1 MKVKGFLYGL
11 IASATFGLIPLFS
24 IPALENGVGLDSLLF
39 YRFSLASVLV
49 AILMWVK
56 KIPFDIQKSE
66 FGIAFILGTL
76 YAITALW
83 LTEAY
88 LYIPSGVA
96 TTIHFLYPVV
106 DDPALTTLTNI
117 SGDNDPFPLSGGSQ
131 PDHVCILQGQADN
144 ADTAGNGDG
153 GKRCLYVERR
163 KYAGRFYQYKRIN
176 VGIGYS
182 DCLCSLHRR
191 YEPKPDRQAR
201 QLESHFLYSAF
212 RSDCLSGKS
221 GDKRR
226 FSRPDAESGHND
238 RRADG
243 CFPPDVGIRP
253 YTDTG
258 HSLYRFDNDCDLG
271 MHGAA
276 YRRMHGRPFLRRA
289 SATDADRR
297 NSSSAISSLHRDIR
311 QLYQEMGAG
320 YPTFIYAP
328 DINDEI
334 FT

>member
-49 AILMWVK
+49 AVLMWMK
-56 KIPFDIQKSE
+56 KIPFDIQKDE

-106 DDPALTTLTNI
+106 VSLIMFVFYKDKLTMPILLAMAMAV
-117 SGDNDPFPLSGGSQ
+117 SGVYMLSGGNTPGGSINMKGLMLVLATVVAYATYIVGMNRSRIARL
-131 PDHVCILQGQADN
+131 DSLKATFYIL
-144 ADTAGNGDG
+144 
-153 GKRCLYVERR
+153 
-163 KYAGRFYQYKRIN
+163 
-176 VGIGYS
+176 
-182 DCLCSLHRR
+182 
-191 YEPKPDRQAR
+191 
-201 QLESHFLYSAF
+201 
-212 RSDCLSGKS
+212 LSGAIVFLINLTIK
-221 GDKRR
+221 GDL
-226 FSRPDAESGHND
+226 PDPMPNLD
-238 RRADG
+238 TTI
-243 CFPPDVGIRP
+243 DVLMVAFLPTLVSDLTLILAIR
-253 YTDTG
+253 
-258 HSLYRFDNDCDLG
+258 YRFDNDCDLG
-271 MHGAA
+271 MYGAT
-276 YRRMHGRPFLRRA
+276 YRRMYGCPFLRRA
-289 SATDADRR
+289 STTDADRR
-297 NSSSAISSLHRDIR
+297 NSSSAIGSLHRDIR
-311 QLYQEMGAG
+311 QLYQKMDAG
-320 YPTFIYAP
+320 YPAFIYAP

>member
-49 AILMWVK
+49 AVLMWVK

-106 DDPALTTLTNI
+106 VSLIMFVFYKDKLTMPILLAMAMAV
-117 SGDNDPFPLSGGSQ
+117 SGVYMLSGGNTPGGSINIKGLMLVLATVIAYAAYIVGMNRSRIARL
-131 PDHVCILQGQADN
+131 DSLKATFYIL
-144 ADTAGNGDG
+144 
-153 GKRCLYVERR
+153 
-163 KYAGRFYQYKRIN
+163 
-176 VGIGYS
+176 
-182 DCLCSLHRR
+182 
-191 YEPKPDRQAR
+191 
-201 QLESHFLYSAF
+201 
-212 RSDCLSGKS
+212 LSGAIVFLVNLAIK
-221 GDKRR
+221 GD

>member
-24 IPALENGVGLDSLLF
+24 IPAHENGVGLDSLLF

-49 AILMWVK
+49 AVLMWVK

-106 DDPALTTLTNI
+106 VSLIMFVFYKDKLTMPILLAMAMAV
-117 SGDNDPFPLSGGSQ
+117 SGVYMLSGGNTPGGSINIKGLMLVLATVIAYAAYIVGMNRSRIARL
-131 PDHVCILQGQADN
+131 DSLKATFYIL
-144 ADTAGNGDG
+144 
-153 GKRCLYVERR
+153 
-163 KYAGRFYQYKRIN
+163 
-176 VGIGYS
+176 
-182 DCLCSLHRR
+182 
-191 YEPKPDRQAR
+191 
-201 QLESHFLYSAF
+201 
-212 RSDCLSGKS
+212 LSGAIVFLVNLAIK
-221 GDKRR
+221 GD
-226 FSRPDAESGHND
+226 FPDPMPNLATTI
-238 RRADG
+238 
-243 CFPPDVGIRP
+243 DVLMVAFLP
-253 YTDTG
+253 TLVSDLTL
-258 HSLYRFDNDCDLG
+258 LYRFDNDCDLG

>member
-49 AILMWVK
+49 AVLMWVK

-106 DDPALTTLTNI
+106 VSLIMFVFYKDKLTMPILLAMAMAV
-117 SGDNDPFPLSGGSQ
+117 SGVYMLSGGNTPGSSINIKGLMLVLATVIAYAAYIVGMNRSRIARL
-131 PDHVCILQGQADN
+131 DSLKATFYIL
-144 ADTAGNGDG
+144 
-153 GKRCLYVERR
+153 
-163 KYAGRFYQYKRIN
+163 
-176 VGIGYS
+176 
-182 DCLCSLHRR
+182 
-191 YEPKPDRQAR
+191 
-201 QLESHFLYSAF
+201 
-212 RSDCLSGKS
+212 LSGAIVFLVNLAIK
-221 GDKRR
+221 GDV
-226 FSRPDAESGHND
+226 ESGHND

>member
-106 DDPALTTLTNI
+106 VSLI
-117 SGDNDPFPLSGGSQ
+117 MF
-131 PDHVCILQGQADN
+131 V
-144 ADTAGNGDG
+144 
-153 GKRCLYVERR
+153 
-163 KYAGRFYQYKRIN
+163 FYK
-176 VGIGYS
+176 
-182 DCLCSLHRR
+182 L
-191 YEPKPDRQAR
+191 
-201 QLESHFLYSAF
+201 
-212 RSDCLSGKS
+212 
-221 GDKRR
+221 
-226 FSRPDAESGHND
+226 
-238 RRADG
+238 
-243 CFPPDVGIRP
+243 
-253 YTDTG
+253 
-258 HSLYRFDNDCDLG
+258 
-271 MHGAA
+271 
-276 YRRMHGRPFLRRA
+276 
-289 SATDADRR
+289 
-297 NSSSAISSLHRDIR
+297 
-311 QLYQEMGAG
+311 
-320 YPTFIYAP
+320 
-328 DINDEI
+328 
-334 FT
+334 

>member
-49 AILMWVK
+49 AVLMWVK

-66 FGIAFILGTL
+66 FGTAFILGTL

-96 TTIHFLYPVV
+96 TTIHFLYP
-106 DDPALTTLTNI
+106 
-117 SGDNDPFPLSGGSQ
+117 
-131 PDHVCILQGQADN
+131 
-144 ADTAGNGDG
+144 
-153 GKRCLYVERR
+153 
-163 KYAGRFYQYKRIN
+163 
-176 VGIGYS
+176 

-212 RSDCLSGKS
+212 RSNCLSGKS
-221 GDKRR
+221 GDKR
-226 FSRPDAESGHND
+226 
-238 RRADG
+238 
-243 CFPPDVGIRP
+243 
-253 YTDTG
+253 
-258 HSLYRFDNDCDLG
+258 
-271 MHGAA
+271 
-276 YRRMHGRPFLRRA
+276 
-289 SATDADRR
+289 
-297 NSSSAISSLHRDIR
+297 
-311 QLYQEMGAG
+311 
-320 YPTFIYAP
+320 
-328 DINDEI
+328 
-334 FT
+334 

>member
-1 MKVKGFLYGL
+1 
-11 IASATFGLIPLFS
+11 
-24 IPALENGVGLDSLLF
+24 
-39 YRFSLASVLV
+39 
-49 AILMWVK
+49 MWVK

-106 DDPALTTLTNI
+106 VSLIMFVFYKDKLTMPILLAMAMAV
-117 SGDNDPFPLSGGSQ
+117 SGVYMLSGGNTPGGSINIKGLMLVLATVIAYAAYIVGMNRSRIARL
-131 PDHVCILQGQADN
+131 DSLKATFYIL
-144 ADTAGNGDG
+144 
-153 GKRCLYVERR
+153 
-163 KYAGRFYQYKRIN
+163 
-176 VGIGYS
+176 
-182 DCLCSLHRR
+182 
-191 YEPKPDRQAR
+191 
-201 QLESHFLYSAF
+201 
-212 RSDCLSGKS
+212 LSGAIVFLVNLAIK
-221 GDKRR
+221 GD
-226 FSRPDAESGHND
+226 FPDPMPNLGTTI
-238 RRADG
+238 
-243 CFPPDVGIRP
+243 DVLMVAFLPTLVSDLTLILAIR
-253 YTDTG
+253 YIGSTT
-258 HSLYRFDNDCDLG
+258 DCDLG

-276 YRRMHGRPFLRRA
+276 YRGMHGRPFLRRA

>member
-49 AILMWVK
+49 AVLMWVK

-106 DDPALTTLTNI
+106 VSLIMFVFYKDKLTMPILLAMAMAV
-117 SGDNDPFPLSGGSQ
+117 SGVYMLSGGNT
-131 PDHVCILQGQADN
+131 P
-144 ADTAGNGDG
+144 G
-153 GKRCLYVERR
+153 GS
-163 KYAGRFYQYKRIN
+163 IN
-176 VGIGYS
+176 IKGYS

>member
-49 AILMWVK
+49 TVLMWVK

-106 DDPALTTLTNI
+106 VSLIMFVFYKDKLTMPILLAMAMAV
-117 SGDNDPFPLSGGSQ
+117 SGVYMLSGGNTPGGSINIKGLMLVLATVIAYAAYIVGMNRSRIARL
-131 PDHVCILQGQADN
+131 DSLKATFYIL
-144 ADTAGNGDG
+144 
-153 GKRCLYVERR
+153 
-163 KYAGRFYQYKRIN
+163 
-176 VGIGYS
+176 
-182 DCLCSLHRR
+182 
-191 YEPKPDRQAR
+191 
-201 QLESHFLYSAF
+201 
-212 RSDCLSGKS
+212 LSGAIVFLVNLAIK
-221 GDKRR
+221 GD
-226 FSRPDAESGHND
+226 FPDPMPNLGTTI
-238 RRADG
+238 
-243 CFPPDVGIRP
+243 DVLMVAFLP
-253 YTDTG
+253 TLVSYTDTG

>member
-1 MKVKGFLYGL
+1 M
-11 IASATFGLIPLFS
+11 LFRS
-24 IPALENGVGLDSLLF
+24 
-39 YRFSLASVLV
+39 
-49 AILMWVK
+49 
-56 KIPFDIQKSE
+56 
-66 FGIAFILGTL
+66 
-76 YAITALW
+76 
-83 LTEAY
+83 
-88 LYIPSGVA
+88 
-96 TTIHFLYPVV
+96 
-106 DDPALTTLTNI
+106 
-117 SGDNDPFPLSGGSQ
+117 
-131 PDHVCILQGQADN
+131 
-144 ADTAGNGDG
+144 
-153 GKRCLYVERR
+153 
-163 KYAGRFYQYKRIN
+163 
-176 VGIGYS
+176 GYS

>member
-11 IASATFGLIPLFS
+11 IASATFGLITLFS

-49 AILMWVK
+49 AVLMWVK

-106 DDPALTTLTNI
+106 VSLIMFVFYKDKLTMPILLAMAMAV
-117 SGDNDPFPLSGGSQ
+117 SGVYMLSGGNTPGGSINIKGLMLVLATVIAYAAYIVGMNRSRIARL
-131 PDHVCILQGQADN
+131 DSLKATFYILLSG
-144 ADTAGNGDG
+144 
-153 GKRCLYVERR
+153 
-163 KYAGRFYQYKRIN
+163 
-176 VGIGYS
+176 
-182 DCLCSLHRR
+182 
-191 YEPKPDRQAR
+191 
-201 QLESHFLYSAF
+201 
-212 RSDCLSGKS
+212 DCLSGKS

>member
-49 AILMWVK
+49 AVLMWVK

-66 FGIAFILGTL
+66 FGTAFILGTL

-106 DDPALTTLTNI
+106 VSLIMFVFYKDKLTMPILLAMAMAI
-117 SGDNDPFPLSGGSQ
+117 SGVYMLSGGNTPGGSINIKGLMLVLATVIAYAAYIVGMNRSRIARL
-131 PDHVCILQGQADN
+131 DSLKATFYIL
-144 ADTAGNGDG
+144 
-153 GKRCLYVERR
+153 
-163 KYAGRFYQYKRIN
+163 
-176 VGIGYS
+176 
-182 DCLCSLHRR
+182 
-191 YEPKPDRQAR
+191 
-201 QLESHFLYSAF
+201 
-212 RSDCLSGKS
+212 LSGAIVFLVNLAIK
-221 GDKRR
+221 GD
-226 FSRPDAESGHND
+226 FPDPMPNLATTI
-238 RRADG
+238 
-243 CFPPDVGIRP
+243 DVLMVAFLP
-253 YTDTG
+253 TLVSDLTL